1 MVELGCQDT
10 DWALRNDKE
19 VLNVISLQ
27 DGLILATLSIDKT
40 KCGYLGYISGWFGA
54 LRGEPRRSQMVELG
68 CQDTDWAGGNARGFR
83 CNSTLGWKMWL
94 S

>member
-19 VLNVISLQ
+19 VLNVISLR

-54 LRGEPRRSQMVELG
+54 LRGAQKVTDGRVRVSGYRLG
-68 CQDTDWAGGNARGFR
+68 RWKCQRF
-83 CNSTLGWKMWL
+83 
-94 S
+94 